1 VTSQKKNQVVIV
13 AGANGSGKT
22 TFAKKF
28 LDITNFEFL
37 NADEIAK
44 QINPSNPAK
53 ARIEAGRKVIS
64 LLEKH
69 IANLK
74 KNNYEVNLTYIFLGS
89 ETLCINRIK
98 SRVRQGGHDVPDEDV
113 RRRFKRG
120 LLKFWN
126 LYRLQVDL
134 YSIYFN
140 NEFYDFKQVAQ
151 GKNDN
156 VEILIQPLF
165 DDFIQIIEDTKNG

>member
-1 VTSQKKNQVVIV
+1 MTSQKKNQVVIV

-28 LDITNFEFL
+28 LDVT
-37 NADEIAK
+37 
-44 QINPSNPAK
+44 
-53 ARIEAGRKVIS
+53 
-64 LLEKH
+64 
-69 IANLK
+69 
-74 KNNYEVNLTYIFLGS
+74 NYEFLTYIFLGS

-98 SRVRQGGHDVPDEDV
+98 SRVRQGGHDVPEEDV
-113 RRRFKRG
+113 IRRFKRG
-120 LLKFWN
+120 LLKFWD

-151 GKNDN
+151 GINDN
-156 VEILIQPLF
+156 VEILLQPLF

>member
-1 VTSQKKNQVVIV
+1 MTSQKKNQVVIV

-28 LDITNFEFL
+28 LDVTKYEF
-37 NADEIAK
+37 
-44 QINPSNPAK
+44 
-53 ARIEAGRKVIS
+53 
-64 LLEKH
+64 
-69 IANLK
+69 
-74 KNNYEVNLTYIFLGS
+74 LTYIFLGS

-98 SRVRQGGHDVPDEDV
+98 SRVRQGGHDVPEEDV
-113 RRRFKRG
+113 VRRFRRG
-120 LLKFWN
+120 LLKFWD

-156 VEILIQPLF
+156 VEILLQPLF

>member
-1 VTSQKKNQVVIV
+1 MTSQKKNQVVIV

-28 LDITNFEFL
+28 LDVTKYEF
-37 NADEIAK
+37 
-44 QINPSNPAK
+44 
-53 ARIEAGRKVIS
+53 
-64 LLEKH
+64 
-69 IANLK
+69 
-74 KNNYEVNLTYIFLGS
+74 LTYIFLGS

-98 SRVRQGGHDVPDEDV
+98 SRVRQGGHDVPEEDV
-113 RRRFKRG
+113 IRRFKRG
-120 LLKFWN
+120 LLKFWD

-156 VEILIQPLF
+156 VEILLQPLF

>member
-28 LDITNFEFL
+28 LDVT
-37 NADEIAK
+37 
-44 QINPSNPAK
+44 
-53 ARIEAGRKVIS
+53 
-64 LLEKH
+64 
-69 IANLK
+69 
-74 KNNYEVNLTYIFLGS
+74 NYEFLTYIFLGS

-98 SRVRQGGHDVPDEDV
+98 SRVRQGGHDVPEEDV
-113 RRRFKRG
+113 IRRFKRG
-120 LLKFWN
+120 LLKFWD

-151 GKNDN
+151 GINDN
-156 VEILIQPLF
+156 VEILLQPLF